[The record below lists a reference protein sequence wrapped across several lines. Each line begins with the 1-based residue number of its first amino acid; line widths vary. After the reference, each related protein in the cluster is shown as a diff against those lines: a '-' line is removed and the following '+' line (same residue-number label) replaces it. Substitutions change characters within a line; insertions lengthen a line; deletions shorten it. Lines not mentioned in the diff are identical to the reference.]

1 MTKGKTR
8 ILTAPTEIPFPWF
21 DAFGKR
27 PCYLID

>member
-21 DAFGKR
+21 DAFGK
-27 PCYLID
+27 